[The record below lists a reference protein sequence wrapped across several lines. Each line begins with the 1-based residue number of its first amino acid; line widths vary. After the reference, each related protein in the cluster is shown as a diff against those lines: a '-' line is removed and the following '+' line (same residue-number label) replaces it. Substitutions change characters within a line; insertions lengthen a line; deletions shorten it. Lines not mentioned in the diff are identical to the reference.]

1 MHRHYLGLF
10 AAMLSVSA
18 CADSRMENL
27 NPMTWWGGEAASGEA
42 RPADAFARGQTAGEM
57 MGQTAPMPG
66 AMMGQAGQVTAG
78 ERAFVIAAAQG
89 NVAEIQAGELAQQ
102 RTTSQPVR
110 QFAQRMIRDHT
121 QANQQLMQIASR
133 YGITP
138 PSTPGPAD
146 QAAYQTLQQLSG
158 AAFDRQYLEQ
168 QFGAHVT
175 QHAMYETVADRAQTP
190 DVRAYAQRTAPIIQQ
205 HIDMLRSMRPVA
217 VSGL

>member
-1 MHRHYLGLF
+1 MRRHHLGLL
-10 AAMLSVSA
+10 AVMLSVSA
-18 CADSRMENL
+18 CASDSSMAWM
-27 NPMTWWGGEAASGEA
+27 NPMTWGGGSEAASGEA
-42 RPADAFARGQTAGEM
+42 RPADAAAS
-57 MGQTAPMPG
+57 MGQTTSMPG
-66 AMMGQAGQVTAG
+66 ATMGQMGLSAG
-78 ERAFVIAAAQG
+78 ERAFIIAAAQG
-89 NVAEIQAGELAQQ
+89 NMGEVQVSELAQQ

-121 QANQQLMQIASR
+121 QANQELMQIASR

-138 PSTPGPAD
+138 PSTPGPAE

-205 HIDMLRSMRPVA
+205 HIDMLRSMRPAA